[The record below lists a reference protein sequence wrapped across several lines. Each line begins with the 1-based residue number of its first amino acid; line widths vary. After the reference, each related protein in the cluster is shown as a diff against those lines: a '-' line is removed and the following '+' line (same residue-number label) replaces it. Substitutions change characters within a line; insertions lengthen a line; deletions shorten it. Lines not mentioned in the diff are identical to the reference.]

1 MLRFVVRRLLLLIP
15 ILLGLSILVFMW
27 IRILPGGPA
36 QALLGER
43 GTEEQEAQIE
53 QQYGLDEPIH
63 VQYWSYLGTVVRGDL
78 GDSIATRQ
86 PVVEE
91 LKQKFPATIELALA
105 AMFFSILIGIP
116 LGFLAAKKHGSAIDH
131 ASLVVSLLGISIP
144 IFFLAII
151 LKYVFAVKLGWLP
164 TVGRISVLID
174 LEHPTG
180 FYVLDAII
188 TWNMVA
194 LWDVL
199 KHLVL
204 PAIAL
209 GSIPLAVIARIT
221 RASVLDV
228 QNEDYVRTARAK
240 GVSPRRIDSRHVLRN
255 ALLPIAT
262 IIGLQTG
269 LLLSGAVLTETV
281 FAWPGIGTW
290 LVNAIRVR
298 DFPVLQGGILFVSI
312 VFVLVN
318 LFVDV
323 MYAVINP
330 RIRYS

>member
-1 MLRFVVRRLLLLIP
+1 MRFVVRRLLLLVP
-15 ILLGLSILVFMW
+15 ILVGLSILVFLW

-43 GTEEQEAQIE
+43 GTAEQEAQIE
-53 QQYGLDEPIH
+53 RQYGLDEPIH
-63 VQYWSYLGTVVRGDL
+63 VQYWKYVQTVVRGDL
-78 GDSIATRQ
+78 GDSIATRR
-86 PVVEE
+86 PVTEE
-91 LKQKFPATIELALA
+91 LKQRFPATIELALA
-105 AMFFSILIGIP
+105 AMLFSIVFGIP
-116 LGFLAAKKHGSAIDH
+116 LGFFAAKKHGSPFDH
-131 ASLVVSLLGISIP
+131 ASLVLSLLGISIP

-151 LKYVFAVKLGWLP
+151 LKYIFAVKLGWLP

-174 LEHPTG
+174 LEHPTN

-188 TWNMVA
+188 AGDMEA

-204 PAIAL
+204 PAVAL

-221 RASVLDV
+221 RAAVLDV

-240 GVSPRRIDSRHVLRN
+240 GVSPRRVDSRHVLRN
-255 ALLPIAT
+255 AMLPIAT

-318 LFVDV
+318 LVVDV